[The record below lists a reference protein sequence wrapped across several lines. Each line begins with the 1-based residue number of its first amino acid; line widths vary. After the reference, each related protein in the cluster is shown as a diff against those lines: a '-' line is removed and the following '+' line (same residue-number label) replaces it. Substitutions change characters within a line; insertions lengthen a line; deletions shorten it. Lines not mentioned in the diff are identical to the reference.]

1 MSIFADGQDVSPW
14 ATDAV
19 SWTVSCG
26 IIGGAKEGGQLLLH
40 AASGATRAEVAA
52 ILVRF
57 IDRVADPLPEP
68 GVVDPTG
75 AEASGST
82 GNIDWA
88 FFPDGTLVVN
98 KTPWIGT
105 YELEIYKFPWE
116 QYIPRIRTVKVVYGA
131 KYLHQYSFRNYP
143 ALESVE
149 LPESLTT
156 IDNYVFSGCTSLR
169 HVQLPD
175 SLQSIGYEAFYN
187 CTSLEE
193 IDLPDHLVTLRGYAF
208 AGCTALQEIDLPDS
222 LTEFYIANQGLD
234 YNVFLGCTALK
245 KARLPVALERIPS
258 GLFKGCTSLTEVEMP
273 VMTDIISSGAFYGCE
288 SLESITLPP
297 YLQKLSSKVFNS
309 CPNLKQVVVPC
320 WSLDFNR
327 DGDPNLEGDNVPF
340 GDPATVTVYGYRGSP
355 VQELAEEFGYA
366 FSYLPE

>member
-1 MSIFADGQDVSPW
+1 MQFFLQ
-14 ATDAV
+14 
-19 SWTVSCG
+19 
-26 IIGGAKEGGQLLLH
+26 
-40 AASGATRAEVAA
+40 
-52 ILVRF
+52 F
-57 IDRVADPLPEP
+57 I
-68 GVVDPTG
+68 T
-75 AEASGST
+75 
-82 GNIDWA
+82 
-88 FFPDGTLVVN
+88 
-98 KTPWIGT
+98 K
-105 YELEIYKFPWE
+105 
-116 QYIPRIRTVKVVYGA
+116 
-131 KYLHQYSFRNYP
+131 YP
-143 ALESVE
+143 A
-149 LPESLTT
+149 
-156 IDNYVFSGCTSLR
+156 CQA
-169 HVQLPD
+169 H
-175 SLQSIGYEAFYN
+175 

-222 LTEFYIANQGLD
+222 LTEYYIAEQGLD
-234 YNVFLGCTALK
+234 YSVFFGCTSLK
-245 KARLPVALERIPS
+245 KAKLPVALAWIPAD
-258 GLFKGCTSLTEVEMP
+258 LFKGCTSLTEVEMP

-297 YLQKLSSKVFNS
+297 YLQNLSSKVFNS